1 MICLIFYVRHST
13 FKRLQK
19 ETVRVFRKNYKFNS
33 DELAGDDI
41 DVVYTN
47 DGGFKFQF
55 LFNFQFELEPGKPEG
70 YRTEDLE
77 DSEDPYRIGSF
88 NFWYLKEKLIKKY
101 FIRTFLRKILIP
113 ELVLEGQVDMKKSGQ
128 IKV

>member
-1 MICLIFYVRHST
+1 MPFE
-13 FKRLQK
+13 RLQK

-70 YRTEDLE
+70 YRTED
-77 DSEDPYRIGSF
+77 SEDPYRTGSF
-88 NFWYLKEKLIKKY
+88 YLTLKTKKKQN
-101 FIRTFLRKILIP
+101 RILF
-113 ELVLEGQVDMKKSGQ
+113 ELL
-128 IKV
+128 